1 MVPIDSVSPIKD
13 ISAIMNLISSLYTLT
28 FIGVNTYLIPQTY
41 FKSQWAYFEI
51 VYFILN
57 FVISISLISTNRN
70 WFDNEQ
76 E

>member
-1 MVPIDSVSPIKD
+1 MVPIDSQSPVKD
-13 ISAIMNLISSLYTLT
+13 FSAILNLISSLYTLT

-57 FVISISLISTNRN
+57 FIISIGLISTNKN
-70 WFDNEQ
+70 WFHEND
-76 E
+76 